1 MQRSFYDESRYM
13 VNDKLVGIVGSLRYP
28 SYEQGLRACLD
39 QELREVP
46 PSSGVVSR
54 LLGPVKDGLARL
66 RRTMAKDQARPLR
79 VALVDNGSLKPEAT
93 LSLRRLAAAL
103 EKEANTQGVSL
114 CVEAVPARFADRIP
128 ATELEGCATEIL
140 PGWLKRIAADEPGR
154 KVVCL
159 PLLIGPS
166 HTVTK
171 TMPAAGRAVPDLDV
185 EIAPPLVCLCPA
197 MMPRSDFGTAEVA
210 GMLVDRLAALGEGAP
225 QQCAEGAN
233 GRPVS
238 VLLCD
243 HGSPT
248 AIVASAREAVRVDLQ
263 HRLGCKVS
271 GCCMERR
278 EGPDYDFNGPLLE
291 DALMTLPEGTS
302 AAIALLFLQ
311 EGRHAGPGGD
321 IAGIVADVMGKRP
334 DLTIQTTQVL
344 AGHPALIQLL
354 LRRIEKAVPLRLFP

>member
-1 MQRSFYDESRYM
+1 

-28 SYEQGLRACLD
+28 SYQQGLRACLD
-39 QELREVP
+39 QEQEAL
-46 PSSGVVSR
+46 PSPGVVSR

-66 RRTMAKDQARPLR
+66 TSAMAKGRARPLY

-103 EKEANTQGVSL
+103 EKEAHTHSISL

-128 ATELEGCATEIL
+128 ATELEGRSAETL

-171 TMPAAGRAVPDLDV
+171 TMPAAGRAVTELEV

-197 MMPRSDFGTAEVA
+197 MMPPSAFGAAEVA
-210 GMLVDRLAALGEGAP
+210 SMLVDRLAALGEGA
-225 QQCAEGAN
+225 AEQHAAGAN
-233 GRPVS
+233 GRPKC

-248 AIVASAREAVRVDLQ
+248 AQVASAREAVRVDLQ
-263 HRLGCKVS
+263 HKLCCEVS

-291 DALMTLPEGTS
+291 DALMALPEGTR
-302 AAIALLFLQ
+302 ADIALLFLQ

-321 IAGIVADVMGKRP
+321 IAGIVADVMGKRQ
-334 DLTIQTTQVL
+334 DLTIRTTQVL
-344 AGHPALIQLL
+344 AGHPALVQLL
-354 LRRIEKAVPLRLFP
+354 LRRLKKAIPLRLFP